1 MNQEQALFAMLFEH
15 LYFWGRSDTSHFL
28 QQQFV
33 LLFSAS
39 ANIIITTDFPTEI
52 EFI

>member
-1 MNQEQALFAMLFEH
+1 MNQEQALFSMLFEH
-15 LYFWGRSDTSHFL
+15 LYFWGRPDTSNFL

-33 LLFSAS
+33 LLFRAS

-52 EFI
+52 ELI